1 VPPRKG
7 PYEAGCREEI
17 GRVME
22 PRKGERGGKPT
33 VSSGW
38 KAAVLGALWQVPRTP
53 PGSESGAC
61 LHRGN
66 SGTWE
71 RQLAPCDQPGG
82 GDRVTTGPGGGRF
95 DQAPSPTGR
104 PPTESSTQGIGDRA
118 TSADPQ
124 DGQRAVV
131 ASHTTGE
138 RGEVRPKR
146 PPGGKATSGRAFQWV
161 RYTRETPSSPSVS
174 PYPHWSV

>member
-1 VPPRKG
+1 MPPRKG

-82 GDRVTTGPGGGRF
+82 GDRVTTGPGGGWALRPGTEPYGETTNGEQHAR
-95 DQAPSPTGR
+95 DWGPSDKRR
-104 PPTESSTQGIGDRA
+104 PPRWSAGSRSVAYDR
-118 TSADPQ
+118 
-124 DGQRAVV
+124 
-131 ASHTTGE
+131 
-138 RGEVRPKR
+138 
-146 PPGGKATSGRAFQWV
+146 
-161 RYTRETPSSPSVS
+161 
-174 PYPHWSV
+174 